1 MVMEEIEFYKMSGAG
16 NDFILVDNR
25 TGVFGFPDTALAV
38 AKLCKR
44 RISIGADGLILME
57 KPEGEGLDFAWRFFN
72 ADGSEAAMCGNAARC
87 AVRLSFLLG
96 ISGRKVSFLAGA
108 GVVKGEVLRS
118 GRVKIG
124 MTDPSGLSLDRAVS
138 VEGVTVSYDFVTV
151 GVPHAVVTV
160 PDVDRV
166 DVAGLGGSLRYHE
179 AFSPV
184 GTNVNFISV
193 AEDNAIRIRT
203 YERGVEGETLACGTG
218 AAAAAVTASLK
229 GKVTPPVTVVPESHL
244 ALAVDFRPGEGTVT
258 ELSLEGD
265 ARVVYRGRFN
275 PEALD

>member
-1 MVMEEIEFYKMSGAG
+1 MVMEDIEFYKMSGAG

-25 TGVFGFPDTALAV
+25 TDVFTFSDVALAV

-44 RISIGADGLILME
+44 RISIGADGLILIE
-57 KPEGEGLDFAWRFFN
+57 RAAREGLDFAWRFYN
-72 ADGSEAAMCGNAARC
+72 SDGSEAAMCGNAARC

-108 GVVKGEVLRS
+108 GIVKGEVLRT
-118 GRVKIG
+118 GRVRIG
-124 MTDPSGLSLDRAVS
+124 MTDPTELSLDRAVS
-138 VEGVTVSYDFVTV
+138 VNGTTISYDFATV

-166 DVAGLGGSLRYHE
+166 DVAGLGRSLRFHE
-179 AFSPV
+179 AFSPE

-193 AEDNAIRIRT
+193 AEDNAVRIRT

-218 AAAAAVTASLK
+218 AAAAAVTAFLK
-229 GKVTPPVTVVPESHL
+229 GEVTPPVTVVPASGL
-244 ALAVDFRPGEGTVT
+244 TLAVDFRPGEGRVT

-265 ARVVYRGRFN
+265 ARVVYRGKFN